1 MASVRWRKVGRDL
14 TAYPARSASVIA
26 SIAVGV
32 FAIGTIAGA
41 NALLDASLTEA
52 YALGRPAAATFY
64 AATGF
69 DRSLVDAVERVPGV
83 EEAEGRRGVVAWLEP
98 PAGETAGDGEA
109 AEVDASR
116 PGAGADAGP
125 SSGAREIQLLALPD
139 FDDQRMDRVLPR
151 EGRFP
156 PRRGEI
162 VFERSALRLVDLEV
176 GDEVVVRTASGRERA
191 LRVAGLAYEPGASP
205 AYYFGRL
212 NAYVTFETLADLGWP
227 DSFNELRIRADSSVT
242 GRAAMQQLADSVRQR
257 IERAGAAVTFALVPE
272 PGRHPAQE
280 LVAAV
285 FIVLGAI
292 GFLSLFVAGFLIVN
306 TVNVLMAQQVR
317 QIGILK
323 VVGARERQIA
333 GLYLGLVAL
342 YAGVGLAIAI
352 PLAAVASVG
361 LTAVATGLLNVDLA
375 TVVVPAQVVALEVA
389 AGLAIPLLA
398 ALVPVHRGS
407 RTTVHEALT
416 STGMDEHFGRGAFDR
431 LLVGVRGLSRP
442 FLLALRSTFRR
453 KGRLALTLAA
463 LTLGGAVFMTIF
475 TVRGSLFATL
485 ADTVRYFDY
494 DVQVQLA
501 EPARA
506 ETVAAEVLSVPGTTA
521 AETWRFASAQ
531 RIRPDGTES
540 GALVTFGLP
549 AETDTVQPIVMEGR
563 WLLPGEGNALVVT
576 ANLRRDEPDL
586 QVGDRLTM
594 RIAGRDSEWTLVGIV
609 QSPTF
614 APFLYVDAD
623 TLGRHLGDAERAGM
637 VMVKTAAHDAPAQA
651 AAARALRDHLER
663 SGIGVASTTTTQ
675 DVMGTLYTVFDTL
688 VVVVSVMAVLLGVV
702 GGLGLAGTMTM
713 NVVER
718 SREIGVM
725 RAIGATDGTVRGI
738 FVGEGALIG
747 LLAWLSGA
755 LLSLPLSKVLSD
767 LLGDAFVQRPLA
779 FEPSLAGL
787 LLWLAVVLS
796 LSVAGSFVPAWRASR
811 IAVREV
817 LAYE

>member
-1 MASVRWRKVGRDL
+1 M
-14 TAYPARSASVIA
+14 
-26 SIAVGV
+26 
-32 FAIGTIAGA
+32 
-41 NALLDASLTEA
+41 
-52 YALGRPAAATFY
+52 
-64 AATGF
+64 
-69 DRSLVDAVERVPGV
+69 PGV

-637 VMVKTAAHDAPAQA
+637 VMVKTSRPRCAGPGRGGQGAPRSPRAVGDRRRLDDDDAGRHGHAVHGLRHAGRRRLGDGGPARRRRRARPGRDDDDERRRALPGDRRHAGDRGHRRHRPRDLRRGGRPHRAPRLAFRSAPLPPAQQGPVRPPRRRVRPAPARLRA
-651 AAARALRDHLER
+651 VARG
-663 SGIGVASTTTTQ
+663 SPPVA
-675 DVMGTLYTVFDTL
+675 
-688 VVVVSVMAVLLGVV
+688 
-702 GGLGLAGTMTM
+702 
-713 NVVER
+713 
-718 SREIGVM
+718 
-725 RAIGATDGTVRGI
+725 RG
-738 FVGEGALIG
+738 GALAVRRG
-747 LLAWLSGA
+747 ELRA
-755 LLSLPLSKVLSD
+755 
-767 LLGDAFVQRPLA
+767 R
-779 FEPSLAGL
+779 LAGL
-787 LLWLAVVLS
+787 ADRRARG
-796 LSVAGSFVPAWRASR
+796 AGV
-811 IAVREV
+811 
-817 LAYE
+817 

>member
-1 MASVRWRKVGRDL
+1 
-14 TAYPARSASVIA
+14 
-26 SIAVGV
+26 
-32 FAIGTIAGA
+32 
-41 NALLDASLTEA
+41 
-52 YALGRPAAATFY
+52 
-64 AATGF
+64 
-69 DRSLVDAVERVPGV
+69 
-83 EEAEGRRGVVAWLEP
+83 
-98 PAGETAGDGEA
+98 
-109 AEVDASR
+109 
-116 PGAGADAGP
+116 
-125 SSGAREIQLLALPD
+125 
-139 FDDQRMDRVLPR
+139 
-151 EGRFP
+151 
-156 PRRGEI
+156 
-162 VFERSALRLVDLEV
+162 
-176 GDEVVVRTASGRERA
+176 
-191 LRVAGLAYEPGASP
+191 
-205 AYYFGRL
+205 
-212 NAYVTFETLADLGWP
+212 
-227 DSFNELRIRADSSVT
+227 
-242 GRAAMQQLADSVRQR
+242 
-257 IERAGAAVTFALVPE
+257 
-272 PGRHPAQE
+272 
-280 LVAAV
+280 
-285 FIVLGAI
+285 
-292 GFLSLFVAGFLIVN
+292 
-306 TVNVLMAQQVR
+306 
-317 QIGILK
+317 
-323 VVGARERQIA
+323 
-333 GLYLGLVAL
+333 
-342 YAGVGLAIAI
+342 
-352 PLAAVASVG
+352 VG

-375 TVVVPAQVVALEVA
+375 TPIVPLEVVALEVA
-389 AGLAIPLLA
+389 AGLAVPLLA

-407 RTTVHEALT
+407 RTTVHHALT
-416 STGMDEHFGRGAFDR
+416 TTGMDEHFGRGRFDR
-431 LLVGVRGLSRP
+431 FLVGVRGLSRP

-485 ADTVRYFDY
+485 SDTVRYFDY
-494 DVQVQLA
+494 DVQVQLS

-506 ETVAAEVLSVPGTTA
+506 EAVATEVLRVPGTTA

-549 AETDTVQPIVMEGR
+549 ADTDTVQPIVMEGR

-594 RIAGRDSEWTLVGIV
+594 RIAGRDAEWTLVGIV

-623 TLGRHLGDAERAGM
+623 TLGHHLGDSERAGM

-663 SGIGVASTTTTQ
+663 AGIGVASTTTTQ

-688 VVVVSVMAVLLGVV
+688 VVIVSVMAVLLGVV

-747 LLAWLSGA
+747 LLAWLAGA
-755 LLSLPLSKVLSD
+755 LLSLPLSKLLSD

-787 LLWLAVVLS
+787 SLWLGVVLA
-796 LSVAGSFVPAWRASR
+796 LSVAGSFLPAWRASR